1 MAYLSKILNR
11 FNITEFVVGDVSS
24 PYTSIQSAINDAY
37 TLFLS
42 SGKSQL
48 VYVKPGKYEEDLTFK
63 PGVVVLGAHDP
74 SFLNT
79 EKLIN
84 PQDIDYNFGVFIL
97 GTHVINGADFRGD
110 YNIKNIYFL
119 SKGFGTTGT
128 FSDHI
133 IEYTESGDDGTAAKI
148 LIENC
153 KFLIGY
159 HPTNVSG
166 SIFYCSPSSAAKYA
180 NAAVA
185 FNECS
190 FYCPSPASSGEY
202 VQNYNAFHLVGK
214 QNTVYKFNNCI
225 FDGTND
231 NESPGGLYSTIR
243 LRDLGT
249 SHWLTSFERCKFS
262 YFTIVAAEEGGGSAG
277 YVDLSLIDCQIPI
290 FYSSFLYCA
299 DKVGTVK
306 VHNCLIDLGEG
317 FFIDEN
323 SNAIPTDFS
332 TIGTIFKKKAGTQ
345 TEGKD
350 VDGVGGVA
358 RSWLQDSASII
369 DGHPPLYAV
378 YSDSTTQTIAATN
391 RAYPI
396 QFNTHESTVGNGMSP
411 PAAGVYVDDDNQATP
426 KRTCISFSAAG
437 VYNIQFSAQLDRTG
451 NGTDTA
457 HFFLRKNGETHA
469 ANVARSNTTVTVSGQ
484 ANAAKTIAAWNFVV
498 TADEG
503 DYYQLVW
510 SGTSTELRLLAV
522 AAVAGTA
529 PNYYDKVPATPSIIL
544 TVTRIR

>member
-1 MAYLSKILNR
+1 MAYLSNILNK
-11 FNITEFVVGDVSS
+11 FNITKFVVGSTDTL
-24 PYTSIQSAINDAY
+24 YTTIQSAIDAAY

-48 VYVKPGKYEEDLTFK
+48 VYVKPGKYEEDITFK
-63 PGVVVLGAHDP
+63 PGVAVLGAHDP

-84 PQDIDYNFGVFIL
+84 PEDIDYNFGVFIV
-97 GTHVINGADFRGD
+97 GTHGINGADYRGD

-133 IEYTESGDDGTAAKI
+133 IEYGEAGDDGTASKI

-153 KFLIGY
+153 KFLTGY

-202 VQNYNAFHLVGK
+202 VQYYNAFHLVGK

-231 NESPGGLYSTIR
+231 NESPGALHSAIR

-249 SHWLTSFERCKFS
+249 ANWLTSFEKCKFS
-262 YFTIVAAEEGGGSAG
+262 YFVIVAAEEGGGSDG
-277 YVDLSLIDCQIPI
+277 YIDLSLIDCQIPI
-290 FYSSFLYCA
+290 FYSSFLYCG

-306 VHNCLIDLGEG
+306 VHNCLIELGEG
-317 FFIDEN
+317 FFVDEN

-332 TIGTIFKKKAGTQ
+332 TTGTIFKKKAGTQ
-345 TEGKD
+345 AQVAD
-350 VDGVGGVA
+350 VDGVGNIA
-358 RSWLQDSASII
+358 PTWLEDSASVIY
-369 DGHPPLYAV
+369 GNPPLYAM
-378 YSDSTTQTIAATN
+378 YSHSATQTAASTN
-391 RAYPI
+391 RAYPV
-396 QFNTHESTVGNGMSP
+396 QFDTHESTYANGMSP
-411 PAAGVYVDDDNQATP
+411 PAAGVYVDEDNQATP
-426 KRTCISFSAAG
+426 QKTLISFGAPG
-437 VYNIQFSAQLDRTG
+437 VYNIQFTAQVERTSG
-451 NGTDTA
+451 SGTDIVK
-457 HFFLRKNGETHA
+457 FFLRKNGTTHT
-469 ANVARSNTTVTVSGQ
+469 ANVERSATHVGIVGNSAEV
-484 ANAAKTIAAWNFVV
+484 VV
-498 TADEG
+498 TYGFTVAVDRE
-503 DYYQLVW
+503 DSYQIMWTSPSTNIRLVA
-510 SGTSTELRLLAV
+510 T

-529 PNYYDKVPATPSIIL
+529 PNYYDKIPATPSATL
-544 TVTRIR
+544 TISRIS